1 MLTRR
6 SLILTA
12 IAAPLT
18 ADAQDASYPSR
29 LSEALGAPVDPL
41 AAHEEAL
48 AVIAQLQKR
57 ADRLLRAQNL
67 RRGSVAERL
76 RALAAD
82 QRHLYPDNSAGR
94 DRAVADMNQRLA
106 AVCPRLA
113 AAFGDLPI
121 PLGEVRRMSPVDEA
135 RGRAG
140 YREPPAYYVDLKA
153 IRTRPAWSLPSV
165 AFHETIP
172 GHLLQTAN
180 QSQRPEGQR
189 FASVFGEA
197 WATYAE
203 QLAADLG
210 AYRSDPL
217 GEIGF
222 LQWMLFRV
230 GRIVID
236 TGLNAH
242 GWTREAAITQ
252 MQDIQGQ
259 SIAFITIEQDV
270 DRMIKTPGVYAAQGL
285 GALALIRMRPAD
297 RSRWPAFHQAVLQ
310 TGPAPLTEIEAAVR
324 ARKT

>member
-6 SLILTA
+6 HLIL
-12 IAAPLT
+12 AAAALPL
-18 ADAQDASYPSR
+18 AALAQGSAYSAK

-41 AAHEEAL
+41 AAHKEAL
-48 AVIAQLQKR
+48 AAIAQLQAR
-57 ADRLLRAQNL
+57 ADRLLRGQGL

-76 RALAAD
+76 RILAALP
-82 QRHLYPDNSAGR
+82 RHLYSDSDAGR
-94 DRAVADMNQRLA
+94 DHAVSDMNRRLRA
-106 AVCPRLA
+106 LGPRLA
-113 AAFGDLPI
+113 QAFGELPI
-121 PLGEVRRMSPVDEA
+121 PAGEVRRMSPADEA

-140 YREPPAYYVDLKA
+140 YREAPAYFVDLKS
-153 IRTRPAWSLPSV
+153 IRTRPTWSLPSV
-165 AFHETIP
+165 AFHETVP
-172 GHLLQTAN
+172 GHLLQMAS
-180 QSQRPEGQR
+180 QSSQAEGQR

-210 AYRSDPL
+210 AYRGDPL

-242 GWTREAAITQ
+242 GWTREQAIGR
-252 MQDIQGQ
+252 MREMQGQ

-270 DRMIKTPGVYAAQGL
+270 ERMIKSPGGYAAQGL
-285 GALALIRMRPAD
+285 GAMALIRLRPAD
-297 RSRWPAFHQAVLQ
+297 RSRWPAFHKAVLQ
-310 TGPAPLTEIEAAVR
+310 TGPAPLSQVEAAVR
-324 ARKT
+324 AL